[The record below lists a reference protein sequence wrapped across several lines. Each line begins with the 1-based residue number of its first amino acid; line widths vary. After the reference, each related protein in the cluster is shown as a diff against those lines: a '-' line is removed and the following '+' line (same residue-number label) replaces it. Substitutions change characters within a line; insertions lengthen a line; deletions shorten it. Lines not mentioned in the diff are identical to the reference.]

1 MAREQWIELSRKL
14 RDRVCA
20 YFNPEQLGVID
31 EFIQTAG
38 QAASFDQVHQ
48 EDRSSLIDEFRQ
60 LSREAKGDSRGWKFN
75 RDEIQRKI
83 R

>member
-1 MAREQWIELSRKL
+1 MRKL

-20 YFNPEQLGVID
+20 DFNPEQLSVID

-38 QAASFDQVHQ
+38 QAASFDQILQ